1 LRVAAAALVVLAAL
15 AVAGC
20 GAEDETQEFARHA
33 VESHVAGDP
42 AYDASDVRC
51 TPNPRPWF
59 VEEQANVVIC
69 RVLRTD
75 GGCDRFRV
83 DLVRDTVR
91 VTARIRLD
99 ARDAGCVLPA

>member
-1 LRVAAAALVVLAAL
+1 MRVAAAALVVLAAL

-69 RVLRTD
+69 RVRRTD

-99 ARDAGCVLPA
+99 VRDAGCVLPA